1 MTGISQ
7 GSRKWKHFRFFF
19 GFDLSRFFSFVIFV
33 KALSVSLSRSKEDHG
48 CYLGLNLPFIFQDFL
63 LMELPWYV
71 INVTKKFW
79 GSLPT
84 LPNEAKNVDKS
95 EQIVKTQS
103 KVVSVIEMTLVCVLC
118 TMWVVFWAIIQQ
130 CNQSNLLCSPLYWQT
145 REKRSATATMH
156 VMRKK
161 VFLHLSSRKT
171 TPWRLHDFLIS
182 CIARIRKCKYIPT
195 YVVWGW
201 RKILQLDCRCYYQE
215 EKIQ

>member
-7 GSRKWKHFRFFF
+7 GSRKWKHFRFFPFF

-145 REKRSATATMH
+145 REKKERYSNDACNAQKGFSPSL
-156 VMRKK
+156 V
-161 VFLHLSSRKT
+161 
-171 TPWRLHDFLIS
+171 
-182 CIARIRKCKYIPT
+182 
-195 YVVWGW
+195 
-201 RKILQLDCRCYYQE
+201 
-215 EKIQ
+215 